1 MDIYAAAVQVMKPSQ
16 ISHKRSDLYL
26 LMTWQILPYIR
37 EYRKNGGTVYEIESK
52 DTGLY
57 YYYIPYGYTL
67 YWHKKL
73 REAVEKFAWEF
84 IRVNETLG
92 TMNDWSDENFT
103 KTFAH
108 MKTPPHEKFYDPIR
122 ITLHSI
128 LSAYAACPNPLLAC
142 S

>member
-16 ISHKRSDLYL
+16 IHHKRSDLYL

-37 EYRKNGGTVYEIESK
+37 EYRKNGGTVYEVENEES
-52 DTGLY
+52 GLY
-57 YYYIPYGYTL
+57 YYYIPFGYTL

-84 IRVNETLG
+84 IRVNEMNGTL
-92 TMNDWSDENFT
+92 TDWSDENFS
-103 KTFAH
+103 KSFSH
-108 MKTPPHEKFYDPIR
+108 MRTPPHQKFYDPIR

-128 LSAYAACPNPLLAC
+128 LSAYAKCPNPLLTC

>member
-1 MDIYAAAVQVMKPSQ
+1 MDIYAAAVNVMKPSQ
-16 ISHKRSDLYL
+16 ISHRRSDLYL

-37 EYRKNGGTVYEIESK
+37 EYRKNGGTVYEIEDK
-52 DTGLY
+52 ETGLY

-73 REAVEKFAWEF
+73 RESVEKYAWEF
-84 IRVNETLG
+84 IQQNEAKG
-92 TMNDWSDENFT
+92 TMTDWSNENF
-103 KTFAH
+103 KVSFAH

-122 ITLHSI
+122 VTLHSI
-128 LSAYAACPNPLLAC
+128 LSAYTKASNSLPAC

>member
-16 ISHKRSDLYL
+16 IHHKRSDLYL

-37 EYRKNGGTVYEIESK
+37 EYRKNGGTVYEVENEES
-52 DTGLY
+52 GLY
-57 YYYIPYGYTL
+57 YYYIPFGYTL

-84 IRVNETLG
+84 IRVNEMNGTL
-92 TMNDWSDENFT
+92 TDWSDENFF
-103 KTFAH
+103 KSFSH
-108 MKTPPHEKFYDPIR
+108 MRTPPHQKFYDPIR

-128 LSAYAACPNPLLAC
+128 LSAYAKCPNPLLTC